1 MEGDPAI
8 YYAAARSCLKTAND
22 IDGYFAHTAR
32 ALRAAEQAGG
42 TDEVG
47 RDWCGKYDPWAQG
60 VFRMVY
66 DSLLPALDNY
76 AVLLNQ
82 VGFNHA
88 IGEYNAA
95 PAPKPAVPEQ
105 PAMAPPERAGTVDI
119 GALITEFGSGQG
131 LIDNIGL
138 QVVAPDGDTDD
149 MQNAK
154 DAWEK
159 LHERAQEVTIDLER
173 LGVEFAAVD
182 AEDAPGIL
190 EDLAD
195 LRTAVIEVFAE
206 CAVLSTFISEQHTE
220 VTALRE
226 RKLPRVAIEQ
236 MAGAMASFEYFPS
249 PSALELRF
257 GASAAI
263 GLSRDLLRA
272 SLTSAVSDFAEM
284 RRTSYLSALPSDFR
298 PARSATDEIKDR
310 RAIAVDGGRDPGT
323 ASGATLR
330 EKLNDSP
337 YITKGNITID
347 NGPPSGY
354 IVKRDPSGNIINY
367 VEFDENGRGIK
378 RVDLTGRPHGAVP
391 TPHVVEMVHDQAPN
405 GRIYVRESKEVRP
418 ARPDEI
424 P

>member
-8 YYAAARSCLKTAND
+8 YYAAARSCLETAND

-47 RDWCGKYDPWAQG
+47 RDWCGKYDPWTQG

-119 GALITEFGSGQG
+119 GALITKFGSGHG
-131 LIDNIGL
+131 LVDNIGL

-149 MQNAK
+149 LQNAK
-154 DAWEK
+154 DAWEQ
-159 LHERAQEVTIDLER
+159 LHERAQEVTIDLQR
-173 LGVEFAAVD
+173 LGAEFAALD
-182 AEDAPGIL
+182 AEDAPGIV
-190 EDLAD
+190 EDLED
-195 LRTAVIEVFAE
+195 LRTAVVDVFAE
-206 CAVLSTFISEQHTE
+206 CVVLSAFIGEQHTE
-220 VTALRE
+220 LTALRE
-226 RKLPRVAIEQ
+226 RTLPRAAIEQ
-236 MAGAMASFEYFPS
+236 LAGTMASFEYFPS
-249 PSALELRF
+249 PNALELRF
-257 GASAAI
+257 GAQAAFR
-263 GLSRDLLRA
+263 LSRNLLRA
-272 SLTSAVSDFAEM
+272 SLTSAVSEFAEM
-284 RRTSYLSALPSDFR
+284 RRNSYLSVRPSDFQ
-298 PARSATDEIKDR
+298 PVRSAADEIRDR
-310 RAIAVDGGRDPGT
+310 QAITVDGAQNPG
-323 ASGATLR
+323 AGSGATLR
-330 EKLNDSP
+330 EKLDNSP

-347 NGPPSGY
+347 NGPPNGY
-354 IVKRDPSGNIINY
+354 IVKRDPSGNIVNY

-378 RVDLTGRPHGAVP
+378 RVDLTGRPHGNVP